1 MSNKLKA
8 TSNKL
13 KAVFFDLD
21 ETLIENKI
29 PVRELFARMY
39 FDFEEQLGAN
49 NKELFFSN
57 LREHAATLWG
67 TMFETDIAPEQQ
79 FVNCFAKCVEATD
92 SARGDQALAI
102 GRNMFDHYE
111 SLSSNNVVFHDGAVE
126 LIAELNARGVITGLI
141 TNGME
146 QIQLGKIHALD
157 IHNKVDHV
165 TVSAQAR
172 AHKPHAPVFNLALT
186 RAGVSAEHA
195 IQVGDH
201 ATNDVAGAI
210 RAGLGGVFYNPGE
223 LVLEE
228 SFAGLTERPT
238 HHIKHLNQVLD
249 FV

>member
-1 MSNKLKA
+1 MSKQ
-8 TSNKL
+8 L

-39 FDFEEQLGAN
+39 FDFEGQLGEQ
-49 NKELFFSN
+49 NKELFFAT
-57 LREHAATLWG
+57 LREQAANLWG
-67 TMFETDIAPEQQ
+67 SMFNTEVAPEQQ
-79 FVNCFAKCVEATD
+79 FVDCFAKCVEATGVANGRD
-92 SARGDQALAI
+92 ALSI
-102 GRNMFDHYE
+102 GQNMFDHYE
-111 SLSSNNVVFHDGAVE
+111 SLSSSNVIFHDGAVE
-126 LIAELNARGVITGLI
+126 LIAELNNRGLITGLI

-146 QIQLGKIHALD
+146 QIQLGKVHALD

-172 AHKPHAPVFNLALT
+172 AHKPHAPVFELALK

-195 IQVGDH
+195 IQIGDH

-210 RAGLGGVFYNPGE
+210 RAGLGGVFYNPNN
-223 LVLEE
+223 LSVEE
-228 SFAGLTERPT
+228 SFADLPERPT
-238 HHIKHLNQVLD
+238 HHIKHLAEVLS

>member
-1 MSNKLKA
+1 M
-8 TSNKL
+8 SNKL

-39 FDFEEQLGAN
+39 FDFEEQLGAQ
-49 NKELFFSN
+49 NKDIFFTT
-57 LREHAATLWG
+57 LREQAANLWG
-67 TMFETDIAPEQQ
+67 SMFNTEITPEQQ
-79 FVNCFAKCVEATD
+79 FVNCFAHCISATGVATD
-92 SARGDQALAI
+92 ERALAI
-102 GRNMFDHYE
+102 GQNMFDHYE
-111 SLSSNNVVFHDGAVE
+111 NLSSNNVVFHDGAVE
-126 LIAELNARGVITGLI
+126 LIAELNSRGIITGLI

-146 QIQLGKIHALD
+146 QIQLGKVHALD

-172 AHKPHAPVFNLALT
+172 AHKPHAPVFNLALE

-195 IQVGDH
+195 IQIGDH

-210 RAGLGGVFYNPGE
+210 RAGLGGVFYNPGN

-228 SFAGLTERPT
+228 SFADLAERPT
-238 HHIKHLNQVLD
+238 HHIKHLNEVLNL
-249 FV
+249 V